1 MSELIVM
8 NSIFGNFTTGNVILD
23 ISLRTL
29 ILTAITGLLNWFS
42 TKMDF
47 NVFYHMY
54 MDYFYKQVKYPEI
67 IMEAEPIDIIS
78 CGKKISSKMNYSKA
92 FLAILH
98 YINTHRELSIRV
110 FKETAAF
117 HEMRDRDTSFM
128 RNRELDE
135 HERALKLND
144 KYYIP
149 YLHDDFLLNNEHQI
163 MCNININIKKQVKE
177 KDSENK
183 SAEVD
188 KNVHQIRLFIK
199 NGTMIDLQAFIQ
211 KCIVEHQK
219 YQDIQMGDK
228 QYCFHFRQCVD
239 FDDRVE
245 AEWDEIE
252 FNTNKTFQHVFFEK
266 KDELMAQIDFFMKN
280 GEWYKRHGI
289 PHHLGVLLYGTPGC
303 GKTSCIKV
311 IAQHTGYSIIVINLN
326 RIKSS
331 RELETIFFTET
342 INKKQIPN
350 NKRIYV
356 FEDIDCLSTVVHER
370 SENSSTTSS
379 QCGDDDPDNSL
390 MKLASALVKSQKAE
404 CTPLVSMRDNDKLNL
419 SCILNL
425 LDGIVET
432 PGRIVIMTSNY
443 PEKIDS
449 ALKRPGRMD
458 IHIELKKA
466 SKSVILD
473 LLSNFYEI
481 PVSTILTTYE
491 REVSAIREYHFSP
504 AQVSNFCV
512 MNKCNIA
519 HCLELLA

>member
-1 MSELIVM
+1 MSEMIVM
-8 NSIFGNFTTGNVILD
+8 NSVFGNFTTGNVILD
-23 ISLRTL
+23 ISLRTM
-29 ILTAITGLLNWFS
+29 ILTAITAVMNWFS
-42 TKMDF
+42 THFEFKI
-47 NVFYHMY
+47 FYDMY
-54 MDYFYKQVKYPEI
+54 VNYFYKQVKYPEI
-67 IMEAEPIDIIS
+67 IMEAESIDIIS
-78 CGKKISSKMNYSKA
+78 AGKKVSSKMNYSKA
-92 FLAILH
+92 FLAVLH
-98 YINTHRELSIRV
+98 YINTHPELNIRV
-110 FKETAAF
+110 FKETTAF
-117 HEMRDRDTSFM
+117 HELRDKDTSFM
-128 RNRELDE
+128 RNRELEE
-135 HERALKLND
+135 HDRSMKLND

-149 YLHDDFLLNNEHQI
+149 YLYDDFTLDSTNQI
-163 MCNININIKKQVKE
+163 MCNININITKQIKE
-177 KDSENK
+177 KDDQNK
-183 SAEVD
+183 GNQLD
-188 KNVHQIRLFIK
+188 KNIHQIRLFIK
-199 NGTMIDLQAFIQ
+199 NGSMNDLQAFIQ
-211 KCIVEHQK
+211 KCIADHQK

-239 FDDRVE
+239 FDDRIQ

-252 FNTNKTFQHVFFEK
+252 FNTNKTFNHVFFEN
-266 KDELMAQIDFFMKN
+266 KDKLMSQIDFFMKN
-280 GEWYKRHGI
+280 GEWYKKHGI
-289 PHHLGVLLYGTPGC
+289 PHHLGILLYGTPGC

-342 INKKQIPN
+342 INKKIIPN

-356 FEDIDCLSTVVHER
+356 FEDIDCLSTVIHER
-370 SENSSTTSS
+370 SENNSATAS
-379 QCGDDDPDNSL
+379 QCGDDDENSL

-404 CTPLVSMRDNDKLNL
+404 CSLLPSRDDDKLNL

-473 LLSNFYEI
+473 LLSNFYEMPI
-481 PVSTILTTYE
+481 SCILTEYE
-491 REVSAIREYHFSP
+491 AEVAQIREYYFSP

-519 HCLELLA
+519 DCLQLLV